1 MERRIVPR
9 RFDMAKKYDF
19 KPDKPRS
26 GLLDKLTL
34 TQKQRRALLKWTLY
48 ALVLLVLSV
57 LQDVLLSRVR
67 LWGGTTE
74 LVPCG
79 IFMICVLEGMERGSV
94 FSLVASLVYL
104 FSGSAAGAYSVVFI
118 TLLAVLVTAFRQ
130 AYLQAGFGAAMLCT
144 GVAMVVYE
152 LSVFAIT
159 LFLGQVL
166 PAYFP
171 GFLVTAL
178 VTLPVAPVLY
188 PIFLSIGG
196 GDIWND

>member
-1 MERRIVPR
+1 
-9 RFDMAKKYDF
+9 MAQKYEF
-19 KPDKPRS
+19 KPDKHRS
-26 GLLDKLTL
+26 GFFDKLVL
-34 TQKQRRALLKWTLY
+34 TQKQRRSVLKWTLY

-57 LQDVLLSRVR
+57 LQDVLLSRLR

-79 IFMICVLEGMERGSV
+79 IFLICVLEGMERGSV

-118 TLLAVLVTAFRQ
+118 TVLAVLVTAFRQ
-130 AYLQAGFGAAMLCT
+130 GYLQAGFGAAMLCA
-144 GVAMVVYE
+144 GLAMLAYE
-152 LSVFAIT
+152 LAVFAIT
-159 LFLGQVL
+159 LFLGQVRL
-166 PAYFP
+166 ANFP

-178 VTLPVAPVLY
+178 VTLPAAPVLY

-196 GDIWND
+196 GDVWND